1 MSDSFYYRE
10 INTTAVTANKASN
23 GSEREHEHEHEHE
36 QEKKKKHTRK
46 VNGKETEGSTPSA
59 TSALVVVYFSQ

>member
-1 MSDSFYYRE
+1 MSDSFHYRE
-10 INTTAVTANKASN
+10 INTTSVTANKASN
-23 GSEREHEHEHEHE
+23 GSEREHEHE

-46 VNGKETEGSTPSA
+46 ENGKETEGSTPSA